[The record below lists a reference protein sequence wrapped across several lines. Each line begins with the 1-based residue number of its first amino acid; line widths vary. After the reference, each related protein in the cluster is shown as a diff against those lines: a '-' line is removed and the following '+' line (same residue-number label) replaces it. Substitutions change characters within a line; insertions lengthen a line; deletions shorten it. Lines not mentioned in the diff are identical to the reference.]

1 MELGLW
7 LLFGL
12 TVTSAAGKSGAGR
25 GASSGASAHKRT
37 LGLGGAGKGALRGAA
52 FCLGS
57 PSLEAPGGPSP
68 RSPGQEQGPGWFGE
82 QVAKGGPARRRA
94 RRCTCFTYK
103 DKECVYYCHLD
114 IIWINTPEQ
123 TVPYGLS
130 SYRGHFRS
138 RRSTALF
145 PRSPQPS
152 KWTLRCACAASHDP
166 TCERFCTGTLA
177 VGRHSGAEEPDQV
190 LGEMR
195 AGDQG
200 TRSRLKSRT
209 DRQSRL

>member
-1 MELGLW
+1 MELELW

-12 TVTSAAGKSGAGR
+12 TVTSAAGLVPGAQPAARSEAGIETV
-25 GASSGASAHKRT
+25 ART
-37 LGLGGAGKGALRGAA
+37 AA
-52 FCLGS
+52 Q
-57 PSLEAPGGPSP
+57 GPSP
-68 RSPGQEQGPGWFGE
+68 QSPGREQGPGWFGE

-130 SYRGHFRS
+130 SYRGHARG
-138 RRSTALF
+138 RRSTAPF
-145 PRSPQPS
+145 PQSPQPS

-166 TCERFCTGTLA
+166 ACERFCTGTLA
-177 VGRHSGAEEPDQV
+177 VSRNSGAEEE
-190 LGEMR
+190 L
-195 AGDQG
+195 DQG
-200 TRSRLKSRT
+200 EAVLAGGVDRGPHPRRLKSRT